1 MAAAWTFLVYM
12 AANNS
17 LSGAAGV
24 DLDELRTV
32 GSSDAVKVLTFVKQR
47 GSGAA
52 QYLEVGRDGRDEV
65 VEDVG
70 TVDSG
75 NPQTV
80 VDFIR
85 WGVKAAPAD
94 RYALVL
100 WNHGGGWTPDDL
112 EELYSEVRADTGVTR
127 GEVNF
132 LTKGRVG
139 RAMFNTTIQ
148 KILTLPTAEDRAI
161 CNDDTSGHSLDT
173 IEVANILT
181 AATRETGRP
190 LDLLGMDACLMSTL
204 EVAYELR
211 DLTQVVV
218 GSEELEPAAG
228 WAYHTLLSEL
238 AGNPGMDGPELGK
251 AVVDTYIDSYRGA
264 QGQGAVTQCAVQTS
278 GIDAFTDALASF
290 TRAVVPAL
298 PDKWPQVQR
307 AQARATKFMFDLV
320 DLKSFCQHLAGMAV
334 GDSVQ
339 DGCQAVLDALQPGPY
354 VLAEGHDGASVED
367 CGGISLYLPSPMA
380 ELSRYYGDLRFS
392 KALGWDDFLR
402 SYQQAV
408 RGA

>member
-1 MAAAWTFLVYM
+1 MVYM

-17 LSGAAGV
+17 LSGAAGI
-24 DLDELRTV
+24 DLDEMRRV
-32 GSSDAVKVLTFVKQR
+32 GSSDAVKLLAFVKQR
-47 GSGAA
+47 GTGAA
-52 QYLEVGRDGRDEV
+52 QYLQVGRDGQDEV

-70 TVDSG
+70 RLDSG

-80 VDFIR
+80 VDFVR
-85 WGVKAAPAD
+85 WGVQTAPAD

-112 EELYSEVRADTGVTR
+112 EELYSAVRADTGVTR

-132 LTKGRVG
+132 LNKGRVG
-139 RAMFNTTIQ
+139 RAVFSTTIQ
-148 KILTLPTAEDRAI
+148 KILALPTAQDRAI

-190 LDLLGMDACLMSTL
+190 LDLFGMDACLMSTL

-228 WAYHTLLSEL
+228 WAYDTLLTEL
-238 AGNPGMDGPELGK
+238 ASNPEMDGRRLGK
-251 AVVDTYIDSYRGA
+251 AVVRTYIDSYGGA

-278 GIDAFTDALASF
+278 GIGAFTDALASF
-290 TRAVVPAL
+290 TRAVVPSL

-307 AQARATKFMFDLV
+307 AQALATKFMFDLA
-320 DLKSFCQHLAGMAV
+320 DLKSFCQQLAGMAV
-334 GDSVQ
+334 GDDIRQ
-339 DGCQAVLDALQPGPY
+339 GCQGILDALQPGTY
-354 VLAEGHDGASVED
+354 VLAEGHDGASVAD
-367 CGGISLYLPSPMA
+367 CGGVSLYLPSPMA
-380 ELSRYYGDLRFS
+380 EISRYYGDLQFAE
-392 KALGWDDFLR
+392 ALEWDDFLR
-402 SYQQAV
+402 SYQKAM
-408 RGA
+408 RGP